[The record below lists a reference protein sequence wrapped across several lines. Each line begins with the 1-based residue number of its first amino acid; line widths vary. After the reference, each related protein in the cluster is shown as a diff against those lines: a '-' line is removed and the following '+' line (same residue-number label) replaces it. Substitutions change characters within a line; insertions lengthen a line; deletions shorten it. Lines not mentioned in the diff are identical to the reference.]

1 MTAPNLPLREDAD
14 IEASSDRYAGR
25 FAGPVG
31 EWFLDVQARLTL
43 QGLEGLP
50 RGATVLDVGGGH
62 AQLTPALVGAGYTV
76 TVVGSDP
83 SCAQRL
89 GSWLDRGECRY
100 QTADLLALPFAD
112 GSFDAV
118 LCYRLIAHSI
128 DWRRLLAELC
138 RLAASRVVIDYP
150 SRRSLNFISGG
161 LYPAKLRIERG
172 TTRRFLLYSPREI
185 REGFEHN
192 GFRVV
197 SHTPQFLLPM
207 VVHRFVGST
216 AFSRAI
222 EAPGRIA
229 GMTRWWGSP
238 VIVRADRTP

>member
-1 MTAPNLPLREDAD
+1 MTAAHPPLREDAD
-14 IEASSDRYAGR
+14 IESSSDRYAGR

-31 EWFLDVQARLTL
+31 EWFLEVQARYTL
-43 QGLEGLP
+43 KALEGLG
-50 RGATVLDVGGGH
+50 RGAGVLEVGGGH
-62 AQLTPALVGAGYTV
+62 AQLTPALVAAGYTV

-89 GSWLDRGECRY
+89 RPWLERGECRY

-112 GSFDAV
+112 RGFEAV

-128 DWRRLLAELC
+128 DWHRLLAELC
-138 RLAASRVVIDYP
+138 RVAAARVVIDYP
-150 SRRSLNFISGG
+150 SRRSLNFISEG
-161 LYPAKLRIERG
+161 LFPAKRRLEG
-172 TTRRFLLYSPREI
+172 GSTRPFLLYAPREI
-185 REGFEHN
+185 RDGFAGN

-197 SHTPQFLLPM
+197 SHIPQFLLPM

-216 AFSRAI
+216 AFSRAV

-229 GMTRWWGSP
+229 GLTQWWGSP
-238 VIVRADRTP
+238 VIVRADRSP